1 VVVGGSFLCFKNYA
15 YLLQFPILKA
25 MVTTLSIERSSTAK
39 WGTRT
44 VFAAAVLM
52 TLSAFAKET
61 ATVAIEHP
69 KANPAHAGIVPT
81 VAPTP
86 EASVKA
92 PAVNVVTRTKVSAL
106 ATLTR
111 GMASWY
117 GKVLQGHRT
126 ASGRR
131 FDMFELTAA
140 HRSLPFGSKVK
151 VTDLRNSKSVIVTI
165 TDRGELDPD
174 RVIDLSYAAADKLGM
189 LKAGID
195 PVKLEV
201 LTPKQVLMAEADV
214 PEQP

>member
-1 VVVGGSFLCFKNYA
+1 
-15 YLLQFPILKA
+15 
-25 MVTTLSIERSSTAK
+25 MVTTLAIERSSTAN

-61 ATVAIEHP
+61 AAVTIDLP
-69 KANPAHAGIVPT
+69 KATPAHADVAPT

-86 EASVKA
+86 VASVKA
-92 PAVNVVTRTKVSAL
+92 PAVHVVTRTKVSTF
-106 ATLTR
+106 ATLTG

-165 TDRGELDPD
+165 TDRGELNPD
-174 RVIDLSYAAADKLGM
+174 RVIDLSYGAADRLGM
-189 LKAGID
+189 LKTGVD

-201 LTPKQVLMAEADV
+201 LTPKQVLLAEAES
-214 PEQP
+214 PNQP

>member
-1 VVVGGSFLCFKNYA
+1 
-15 YLLQFPILKA
+15 
-25 MVTTLSIERSSTAK
+25 MVTTLALERSSTAN

-61 ATVAIEHP
+61 ATVAIDLP
-69 KANPAHAGIVPT
+69 RAIPAHADVAPT
-81 VAPTP
+81 VAITP
-86 EASVKA
+86 EAVVTA
-92 PAVNVVTRTKVSAL
+92 PAVNVVTRAKVSTL

-131 FDMFELTAA
+131 FDMFEMTAA

-189 LKAGID
+189 LKMGVD

-201 LTPKQVLMAEADV
+201 LTPKQVLKAEAEIPD
-214 PEQP
+214 QP

>member
-1 VVVGGSFLCFKNYA
+1 
-15 YLLQFPILKA
+15 
-25 MVTTLSIERSSTAK
+25 
-39 WGTRT
+39 
-44 VFAAAVLM
+44 M

-61 ATVAIEHP
+61 ATVGIDLP
-69 KANPAHAGIVPT
+69 KVNPTHTDAPASLS
-81 VAPTP
+81 PTP
-86 EASVKA
+86 VASVTA
-92 PAVNVVTRTKVSAL
+92 PAVKSETRTRVSAL

-131 FDMFELTAA
+131 FDMFEMTAA

-151 VTDLRNSKSVIVTI
+151 VTDLRNKKSVVVTI
-165 TDRGELDPD
+165 TDRGVLNPD

-189 LKAGID
+189 LKSGVD

-201 LTPKQVLMAEADV
+201 LSPKQILLAEASD
-214 PEQP
+214 PDRP

>member
-1 VVVGGSFLCFKNYA
+1 
-15 YLLQFPILKA
+15 
-25 MVTTLSIERSSTAK
+25 MVTTLTIERVSTAK

-61 ATVAIEHP
+61 ATVGIDLP
-69 KANPAHAGIVPT
+69 RVNPTHTDASASLS
-81 VAPTP
+81 PTP
-86 EASVKA
+86 VAAVAA
-92 PAVNVVTRTKVSAL
+92 PAVKVATRTRVSAL

-140 HRSLPFGSKVK
+140 HRTLPFGSKVK
-151 VTDLRNSKSVIVTI
+151 VTDLRNKKSVIVTI
-165 TDRGELDPD
+165 TDRGVLNAD
-174 RVIDLSYAAADKLGM
+174 RVIDLSYGAADKLDM
-189 LKAGID
+189 LKSGVD

-201 LTPKQVLMAEADV
+201 LSARQILLAEASEPV
-214 PEQP
+214 QP

>member
-1 VVVGGSFLCFKNYA
+1 
-15 YLLQFPILKA
+15 
-25 MVTTLSIERSSTAK
+25 MVTTLAIERSSTAN

-44 VFAAAVLM
+44 VFVAAVLM

-61 ATVAIEHP
+61 ATVAIDLP
-69 KANPAHAGIVPT
+69 RAKPAHADIAPT

-92 PAVNVVTRTKVSAL
+92 PAVNVVTRTKVSTL

-131 FDMFELTAA
+131 FDMFEMTAA

-165 TDRGELDPD
+165 TDRGELYPD

-189 LKAGID
+189 LKMGVD

-201 LTPKQVLMAEADV
+201 LTPKQVLMAEAAV
-214 PEQP
+214 PGQP

>member
-1 VVVGGSFLCFKNYA
+1 
-15 YLLQFPILKA
+15 
-25 MVTTLSIERSSTAK
+25 MVTTLTIERGSTAK

-61 ATVAIEHP
+61 ATVGIDLP
-69 KANPAHAGIVPT
+69 KVNPTHTDASASLS
-81 VAPTP
+81 PTP
-86 EASVKA
+86 VAAVAA
-92 PAVNVVTRTKVSAL
+92 PAVKVATRTRVSAL

-140 HRSLPFGSKVK
+140 HRTLPFGSKVK
-151 VTDLRNSKSVIVTI
+151 VTDLRNKKSVIVTI
-165 TDRGELDPD
+165 TDRGVLNAD
-174 RVIDLSYAAADKLGM
+174 RVIDLSYGAADKLDM
-189 LKAGID
+189 LKSGVD

-201 LTPKQVLMAEADV
+201 LSARQILLAEAAPPV
-214 PEQP
+214 QP

>member
-1 VVVGGSFLCFKNYA
+1 
-15 YLLQFPILKA
+15 
-25 MVTTLSIERSSTAK
+25 MVTTLAIERSSTAN

-44 VFAAAVLM
+44 VFVAAVLM

-61 ATVAIEHP
+61 ATVAIELP
-69 KANPAHAGIVPT
+69 RATSAHADIAPT

-86 EASVKA
+86 EASIKA
-92 PAVNVVTRTKVSAL
+92 PAVNVVTRAKVSTL

-131 FDMFELTAA
+131 FDMFEMTAA

-189 LKAGID
+189 LKIGVD

-201 LTPKQVLMAEADV
+201 LTPKQILMAAAEV
-214 PEQP
+214 PDQP

>member
-1 VVVGGSFLCFKNYA
+1 
-15 YLLQFPILKA
+15 
-25 MVTTLSIERSSTAK
+25 MVTTLSIERRTTVK

-61 ATVAIEHP
+61 ATVAVDLP
-69 KANPAHAGIVPT
+69 KATSSHADANSAGGL
-81 VAPTP
+81 TP
-86 EASVKA
+86 DANSKA
-92 PAVNVVTRTKVSAL
+92 QAVNVATRKHVSVI

-165 TDRGELDPD
+165 TDRGQLDAD
-174 RVIDLSYAAADKLGM
+174 RVIDLSYAAADKLDM
-189 LKAGID
+189 LKSGVD

-201 LTPKQVLMAEADV
+201 LMAEATE
-214 PEQP
+214 PAQP

>member
-1 VVVGGSFLCFKNYA
+1 
-15 YLLQFPILKA
+15 
-25 MVTTLSIERSSTAK
+25 MVTTLNIERSSTAK

-61 ATVAIEHP
+61 ATVAIELP
-69 KANPAHAGIVPT
+69 KAMPTHAGIVPT
-81 VAPTP
+81 AAPNP
-86 EASVKA
+86 DASVKA
-92 PAVNVVTRTKVSAL
+92 PAVSVVKHRKVMTF

-126 ASGRR
+126 ASGRP

-151 VTDLRNSKSVIVTI
+151 VTDLRNSKSVVVTI

-174 RVIDLSYAAADKLGM
+174 RVIDLSYAAAERLGM
-189 LKAGID
+189 LKSGVD

-201 LTPKQVLMAEADV
+201 LTPK
-214 PEQP
+214 

>member
-1 VVVGGSFLCFKNYA
+1 
-15 YLLQFPILKA
+15 
-25 MVTTLSIERSSTAK
+25 MVTTLAIERSSTAT

-61 ATVAIEHP
+61 ATVAIDLP
-69 KANPAHAGIVPT
+69 RAKSAHAEVAPT
-81 VAPTP
+81 VAQTP

-92 PAVNVVTRTKVSAL
+92 PAVNVVTRAKVSTL

-117 GKVLQGHRT
+117 GKVLNGHRT

-131 FDMFELTAA
+131 FDMFEMTAA

-151 VTDLRNSKSVIVTI
+151 VTDLRNSKSVVVTI

-189 LKAGID
+189 LKMGVD

-201 LTPKQVLMAEADV
+201 LTPKQSLMAAAAV
-214 PEQP
+214 PDQP

>member
-1 VVVGGSFLCFKNYA
+1 
-15 YLLQFPILKA
+15 
-25 MVTTLSIERSSTAK
+25 MVTTLTIERVSTAK

-61 ATVAIEHP
+61 ATVGIDLP
-69 KANPAHAGIVPT
+69 RVNPTHTDASASLS
-81 VAPTP
+81 PTP
-86 EASVKA
+86 VAAVAA
-92 PAVNVVTRTKVSAL
+92 PAVKVATRTRVSAL

-140 HRSLPFGSKVK
+140 HRTLPFGSKVK
-151 VTDLRNSKSVIVTI
+151 VTDLRNRKSVIVTI
-165 TDRGELDPD
+165 TDRGVLQAD
-174 RVIDLSYAAADKLGM
+174 RVIDLSYGAADKLDM
-189 LKAGID
+189 LKSGVD

-201 LTPKQVLMAEADV
+201 LSARQILLAEATEPV
-214 PEQP
+214 RP

>member
-1 VVVGGSFLCFKNYA
+1 
-15 YLLQFPILKA
+15 
-25 MVTTLSIERSSTAK
+25 MVTTLAIERSPTAS

-61 ATVAIEHP
+61 ATVAIDLP
-69 KANPAHAGIVPT
+69 RAKPAHADIAPT

-92 PAVNVVTRTKVSAL
+92 PAVNVVTRAKVSTL

-131 FDMFELTAA
+131 FDMFEMTAA

-165 TDRGELDPD
+165 TDRGELFPD

-189 LKAGID
+189 LKVGVD

-201 LTPKQVLMAEADV
+201 LTPKQVLMAEAET
-214 PEQP
+214 PEQPQ